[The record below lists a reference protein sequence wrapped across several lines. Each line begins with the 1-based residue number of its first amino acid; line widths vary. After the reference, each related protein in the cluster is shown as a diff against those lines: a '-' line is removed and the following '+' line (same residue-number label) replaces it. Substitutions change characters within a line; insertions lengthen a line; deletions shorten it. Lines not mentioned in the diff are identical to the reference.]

1 MSNLTGTKRFHQT
14 NNIGRAKYTVSF
26 HDGQKT
32 HSDGSL
38 FFDIGIFRNL
48 KELGKF
54 RQSLIEQGFKEVTQ

>member
-32 HSDGSL
+32 HSEDLFDELDGIA
-38 FFDIGIFRNL
+38 FNV
-48 KELGKF
+48 
-54 RQSLIEQGFKEVTQ
+54 EVTA